1 MHKKYIQTA
10 IKDLPNAK
18 DLIMRNYFQFD
29 KHATNYRQETLAG
42 FTTFLSMA
50 YIIIVNPAI
59 LEAAGIPRGPSMTA
73 TILSAAFGTI
83 IMGLYA
89 KRPFAIA
96 PYMGE
101 NAFIAFTVVKGLGF
115 PWQTA
120 LGAIFIAGLLFTV
133 LTVLKIRGWLAA
145 AIPSSLKYSFAVG
158 IGLFLAFIGLNETGI
173 VACGT
178 PGAPVCL
185 GRVTTAPVIIAIA
198 GFLVIAWL
206 MVKRIRG
213 AIIIGILCATLL
225 SIAFG
230 ISPMPRGL
238 VSLPPNPL
246 PILMQMDIRG
256 ALAPRALPVV
266 LIIFV
271 MAFVDTVGTLVGLS
285 ARAGLMD
292 EEGNLPEIEK
302 PMLADALS
310 NLIAPALGTTT
321 TGAYIESAA
330 GIEEGGRT
338 GFTSLVVAAL
348 FLLSLFF
355 APLTTAVPPHAYG
368 AALVIIGIFM
378 IAPITRINFSDYTEL
393 IPAFLTIVLM
403 SFTYNIGVGMTAGL
417 ITYPF
422 LKAITGRVR
431 EVPRPMWLLAA
442 LSLSF
447 YLFYPYR

>member
-1 MHKKYIQTA
+1 MK
-10 IKDLPNAK
+10 
-18 DLIMRNYFQFD
+18 NYFQFERYG
-29 KHATNYRQETLAG
+29 TSYRQETLAG
-42 FTTFLSMA
+42 LTTFLTMA

-59 LEAAGIPRGPSMTA
+59 LEAAGIPKGPSMTA
-73 TILSAAFGTI
+73 TILSAAFGTL
-83 IMGLYA
+83 IMGIYA
-89 KRPFAIA
+89 RRPFAIA

-120 LGAIFIAGLLFTV
+120 LGAIFIAGILFTI
-133 LTVLKIRGWLAA
+133 LTVLKIRSWLAD

-173 VACGT
+173 VACGV

-185 GRVTTAPVIIAIA
+185 GRMITPPVLIAIT

-206 MVKRIRG
+206 IVKRVHG
-213 AIIIGILCATLL
+213 AIIIGILCSTVI
-225 SIAFG
+225 SIMAG
-230 ISPMPRGL
+230 VSSLPREI

-246 PILMQMDIRG
+246 PILMQMDIMG
-256 ALAPRALPVV
+256 ALSPKALPVV

-285 ARAGLMD
+285 ARAGLLD
-292 EEGNLPEIEK
+292 ENGNLPEIEK
-302 PMLADALS
+302 PMLADALA

-338 GFTSLVVAAL
+338 GFTSIVVAL
-348 FLLSLFF
+348 FFLLSLFF
-355 APLTTAVPPHAYG
+355 APLATAVPPHAYG
-368 AALVIIGIFM
+368 TALVIIGIFM
-378 IAPITRINFSDYTEL
+378 IAPIARLDFSDYTEL
-393 IPAFLTIVLM
+393 IPAFLTIALM

-417 ITYPF
+417 ITYPL
-422 LKAITGRVR
+422 LKTITGRFR
-431 EVPRPMWLLAA
+431 QVPRPMWLLAA

-447 YLFYPYR
+447 YIFYPYR